1 MKGTRGI
8 GAAGEQLA
16 ERFLKKKG
24 MKTVASNYY
33 IRGGELDLVMLNKKT
48 LVFCEVKTR
57 TEKSKGLGPAYEAVD
72 RTKQLR
78 VIRAA
83 KAFLAQNAAG
93 LDFEDTRFDVVEIY
107 LPSDGEKVFVRHTP
121 DAFRA

>member
-1 MKGTRGI
+1 MSVAKEI
-8 GAAGEQLA
+8 GAVGEQLA

-24 MKTVASNYY
+24 MKKIASNFC
-33 IRGGELDLVMLNKKT
+33 IRGGEIDLVMQLKKT

-57 TEKSKGLGPAYEAVD
+57 TAGSRSLGAAYEAVN
-72 RTKQLR
+72 RTKQIRL
-78 VIRAA
+78 IRAA
-83 KAFLAQNAAG
+83 GAFLAQNARE

-107 LPSDGEKVFVRHTP
+107 LPDDGKKVFVRHTP